1 MDVGTGIG
9 AHPTAAATDGSGD
22 RPPDKNKLFLSL
34 FLQNQ
39 RRLYAY
45 ILTLLPNRADAD
57 DVLQDTSLVMWDKF
71 DVGQPPGDF
80 LAWARRVAYHKVLDF
95 YKKTH
100 RAEARLSRIFLE
112 RVAESAAGR
121 SDALRLDDRREALAG
136 CFEKLA
142 PRDRDLLTRRFAK
155 GATTRS
161 TSEQVGRSVDAV
173 YKALAKV
180 RQSLLDCVQKSLAR
194 EGHP

>member
-1 MDVGTGIG
+1 MDAGTRTGPDAPPVPPE
-9 AHPTAAATDGSGD
+9 AHARPT
-22 RPPDKNKLFLSL
+22 DKNKLFLGL

-57 DVLQDTSLVMWDKF
+57 DVLQDASMVMWDKF
-71 DVGQPPGDF
+71 DAGQPPTDF

-100 RAEARLSRIFLE
+100 RAEARLGRVFLD
-112 RVAESAAGR
+112 RVAGACEQAET
-121 SDALRLDDRREALAG
+121 LQLDDRRAALAA
-136 CFEKLA
+136 CVEKLA
-142 PRDRDLLTRRFAK
+142 PKDRDLLNRRFAE

-161 TSEQVGRSVDAV
+161 TSEQVGRSVEAV

-194 EGHP
+194 EDQP